1 MKGSLGQQNVA
12 DIVAVLHFSGLS
24 GTLRLTQADVTKK
37 IYFKGGLIIF
47 AHSSQVLERLGQI
60 LIRLGKIDADDL
72 SVVAKE
78 VESGKRLGQALKD
91 RGFVSDAEVLAAVSY
106 QIQQVL
112 FSVLNWSDGE
122 YEFIERAQPVFDD
135 ITVTVSTPDLLM
147 DGIRNI
153 SNTKVLSRAIGS
165 EDQRVIYKQPKARR
179 IQRKNWDFA
188 EETVLALLSHG
199 NTVGELRSASRLTPQ
214 EFGRALYALLM
225 SGTISLASL
234 DMAQDA
240 GSVVASV
247 PRESIGKLR
256 TMEEP
261 EIRKMVAA
269 VTERFQGA
277 SDQAILELQ
286 PGFTRH
292 DLNAAYLRLNS
303 IYQPLFNS
311 ETRYLDIKDQ
321 LGKILDR
328 LAAARDAMMSQAA
341 APPSDLPSAS
351 TGLATVEPAEAAPF
365 NSAALNQTPYV
376 SYILKSDHPLPES
389 NATLDV
395 LSNGDDVPGA
405 AEIRSAEISSDSTML
420 RRLAKKM
427 RDAGKAKEAEKY
439 YLQAMEINKMD
450 LENHFAL
457 ADFYESQG
465 LKFKAFEQ
473 LNAILQLDPE
483 NARAMNLLGLQKRRK
498 AMYDIAGVDKNK
510 ANGN

>member
-1 MKGSLGQQNVA
+1 
-12 DIVAVLHFSGLS
+12 
-24 GTLRLTQADVTKK
+24 
-37 IYFKGGLIIF
+37 
-47 AHSSQVLERLGQI
+47 
-60 LIRLGKIDADDL
+60 
-72 SVVAKE
+72 
-78 VESGKRLGQALKD
+78 
-91 RGFVSDAEVLAAVSY
+91 
-106 QIQQVL
+106 
-112 FSVLNWSDGE
+112 
-122 YEFIERAQPVFDD
+122 
-135 ITVTVSTPDLLM
+135 
-147 DGIRNI
+147 
-153 SNTKVLSRAIGS
+153 
-165 EDQRVIYKQPKARR
+165 
-179 IQRKNWDFA
+179 
-188 EETVLALLSHG
+188 
-199 NTVGELRSASRLTPQ
+199 
-214 EFGRALYALLM
+214 
-225 SGTISLASL
+225 
-234 DMAQDA
+234 
-240 GSVVASV
+240 
-247 PRESIGKLR
+247 
-256 TMEEP
+256 
-261 EIRKMVAA
+261 KMVAA

-351 TGLATVEPAEAAPF
+351 SGLATVEPAEAAPF

-389 NATLDV
+389 SATLDV